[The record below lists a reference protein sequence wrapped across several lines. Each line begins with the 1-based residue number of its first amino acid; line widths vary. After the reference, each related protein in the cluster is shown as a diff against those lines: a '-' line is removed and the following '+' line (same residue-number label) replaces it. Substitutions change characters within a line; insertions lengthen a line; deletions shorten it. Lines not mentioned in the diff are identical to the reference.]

1 VSKTVKDVRAK
12 TSIGRAIGL
21 SLQVEDHFSVD
32 IVTGEPHSVKGIE
45 SASLLLTILLP
56 KH

>member
-1 VSKTVKDVRAK
+1 LPR
-12 TSIGRAIGL
+12 
-21 SLQVEDHFSVD
+21 
-32 IVTGEPHSVKGIE
+32 GEPHSVKGVE